1 MIQIK
6 SAKEMEKMR
15 RACAISA
22 AALRYGGQHIEAG
35 MTTMELDQLMYD
47 FIIKQGA
54 TPIF

>member
-6 SAKEMEKMR
+6 NANEMEKMR

-35 MTTMELDQLMYD
+35 FKINARLFNDRD
-47 FIIKQGA
+47 
-54 TPIF
+54 IFNVKL